1 MNLDTES
8 SLNLMMERS
17 IDPSMRGYEK
27 QQKMSPGLFNR
38 RSHAELLEDQ
48 GLKTYLNHFHF
59 MKYSRKNKMHSKS
72 FSAHSCLS
80 QATRERQTHTGTYT
94 RTEVRGL
101 LCEVLLHQNL
111 DQPGSCS
118 SQSYLTAEPLQ
129 PFFQNKLKRIFNQ
142 PFQ

>member
-17 IDPSMRGYEK
+17 IDPSMCGYEK

-38 RSHAELLEDQ
+38 RSHAELPEDQ

-72 FSAHSCLS
+72 LSAHSCLS
-80 QATRERQTHTGTYT
+80 QETRERQTHTGTYT
-94 RTEVRGL
+94 RTEVQGL

-111 DQPGSCS
+111 DQLGSCS
-118 SQSYLTAEPLQ
+118 FQSYLTAEPLQ
-129 PFFQNKLKRIFNQ
+129 PFFQNKLKRIFNKS
-142 PFQ
+142 FQ